1 MDRLGFFK
9 QGLSS
14 MLDVAGSIVGLKH
27 AVNSFTE
34 VVDEALSNIKTDIGL
49 HLPSLDAGM
58 YDDPQ
63 GTLSEVAQIGYSIIE
78 VGAYHAEKIHGMTP
92 EEFKEL
98 ADKAGLKITAAHL
111 NHLREATES
120 NGDKTTMSSADAE
133 AAKRAAR
140 WAAMSTR
147 GRSMEEGTTGGVVQ
161 GTTEE
166 ATGEATRGIA
176 QDTAEEA
183 TERATKDIAQ
193 GIANAEATQEKAV
206 KVTEGAEGKGAMVTE
221 GVEVTEGA
229 EVAEDRATAD
239 ATESKSDPNDEWWC
253 KALDIHKA
261 LGCRY
266 IVMSR
271 LPDYP
276 TEEVV
281 TEYAEYFNR
290 IGELTAERGMQFCY
304 HPCQQE
310 LKATDG
316 KSIFETIVANTDP
329 KKVHFEIDTYEAH
342 EAGVDV
348 NELLKRLTTR
358 ITLLHI
364 HDYGIVGE
372 SETIDFEKIV
382 AEGIRTGVK
391 DIFVE
396 VRNFSLPPMNCVE
409 RSYYNMEDL
418 PSIRY

>member
-63 GTLSEVAQIGYSIIE
+63 GTLSEVAQIGYSMIE
-78 VGAYHAEKIHGMTP
+78 VGAYHAEKIHGMAP
-92 EEFKEL
+92 EKFKEL
-98 ADKAGLKITAAHL
+98 ADKAGLKITSAHL
-111 NHLREATES
+111 NRLREAAES
-120 NGDKTTMSSADAE
+120 NGDEATISKADAE

-140 WAAMSTR
+140 WAAMATR
-147 GRSMEEGTTGGVVQ
+147 GQNIEDGTTGGVAQ
-161 GTTEE
+161 GATEE
-166 ATGEATRGIA
+166 ATGGATRGIA
-176 QDTAEEA
+176 QGTAKET
-183 TERATKDIAQ
+183 TERATEDVAQ
-193 GIANAEATQEKAV
+193 GIANAEAAEEMSA
-206 KVTEGAEGKGAMVTE
+206 KVTEGAEGKGSMVTE

-229 EVAEDRATAD
+229 EVAEDRATTE
-239 ATESKSDPNDEWWC
+239 ATEPKSDPNDEWWC

-276 TEEVV
+276 TEEIV

-304 HPCQQE
+304 HPRQQE

-316 KSIFETIVANTDP
+316 KSIFETIAANTDP
-329 KKVHFEIDTYEAH
+329 KKVRFEIDTFEAQ

-409 RSYYNMEDL
+409 RSYYNVEDL